1 MLITDAGGPINSW
14 SERVKVDICSDAP
27 GLPEGKLSK
36 NEIEVMRQT

>member
-14 SERVKVDICSDAP
+14 SERVKVLSCGDAP

>member
-14 SERVKVDICSDAP
+14 SERVKMVSRGDAP